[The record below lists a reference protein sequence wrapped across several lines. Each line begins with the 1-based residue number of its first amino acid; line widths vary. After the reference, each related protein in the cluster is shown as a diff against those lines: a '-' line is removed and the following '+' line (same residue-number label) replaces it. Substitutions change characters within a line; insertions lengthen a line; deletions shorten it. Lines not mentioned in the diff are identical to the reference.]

1 MRTSGGRGSTRA
13 ERENVASATARRA
26 SHVVASYPLSP
37 TKFEKPAQRAGF
49 FVFVVLT
56 DMQHRFREI
65 QPYCTPLPGA
75 AQSALPGLRVQ
86 RCLRAGSPD
95 RCASIASG
103 KCCRTAHS
111 SRGRCKA
118 PCPGYGFSVVC
129 GPCSPDRCASIASG
143 KCCRTAHRSRG
154 RRKAPCPG
162 YGFSVVC
169 GPVAR
174 TDAPASPPGK
184 YAAC

>member
-1 MRTSGGRGSTRA
+1 MHLRFVRMRTSGGRASTRA
-13 ERENVASATARRA
+13 ERENVATATARRA

-37 TKFEKPAQRAGF
+37 TKFKKPAQRAGF
-49 FVFVVLT
+49 FVSVVLT

-65 QPYCTPLPGA
+65 QPHRTPLPGA

-95 RCASIASG
+95 RYAASPPGNPAVLH
-103 KCCRTAHS
+103 TAPGGGAKRLARATGS
-111 SRGRCKA
+111 ALSAGR
-118 PCPGYGFSVVC
+118 
-129 GPCSPDRCASIASG
+129 
-143 KCCRTAHRSRG
+143 
-154 RRKAPCPG
+154 
-162 YGFSVVC
+162 
-169 GPVAR
+169 VAR

>member
-13 ERENVASATARRA
+13 ERENVATATARRA

-49 FVFVVLT
+49 FVSVVLT

-103 KCCRTAHS
+103 KS
-111 SRGRCKA
+111 S
-118 PCPGYGFSVVC
+118 
-129 GPCSPDRCASIASG
+129 
-143 KCCRTAHRSRG
+143 RTAHRSRG

-162 YGFSVVC
+162 YGVSVVC

-174 TDAPASPPGK
+174 TDAQHRLREIQPHRTPLPG
-184 YAAC
+184 AAQSTLPGLRVQRCLRAV

>member
-13 ERENVASATARRA
+13 ERENVATATARRA

-49 FVFVVLT
+49 FVSVVLT

-95 RCASIASG
+95 RCVASPPGNPAVLH
-103 KCCRTAHS
+103 TAPGAAQS
-111 SRGRCKA
+111 ALPGLRGQRCLRA
-118 PCPGYGFSVVC
+118 G
-129 GPCSPDRCASIASG
+129 SPDRC
-143 KCCRTAHRSRG
+143 
-154 RRKAPCPG
+154 
-162 YGFSVVC
+162 V
-169 GPVAR
+169 
-174 TDAPASPPGK
+174 ASPPGNP
-184 YAAC
+184 AAPHTAPGGGAKRLARATGSALSAGR

>member
-1 MRTSGGRGSTRA
+1 MRTSGGRASTRA
-13 ERENVASATARRA
+13 ERENVATATARRA

-37 TKFEKPAQRAGF
+37 TKFKKPAQRAGF
-49 FVFVVLT
+49 FVSVVLT

-65 QPYCTPLPGA
+65 QPHRTPLPGA

-103 KCCRTAHS
+103 KS
-111 SRGRCKA
+111 S
-118 PCPGYGFSVVC
+118 
-129 GPCSPDRCASIASG
+129 
-143 KCCRTAHRSRG
+143 RTAHRSRG

-162 YGFSVVC
+162 YGFSVVY

-174 TDAPASPPGK
+174 TDAPASPPGNP
-184 YAAC
+184 AAPHTAPGGGAKRLARATGSALSTGR